1 METKKPWPGIMTILS
16 LEQVRDGCVIYR
28 EENVLNTLH
37 FLGEQFL
44 LNALF
49 LGGNAPNTYIPNNYY
64 LGLDN
69 RTILAIGD
77 TMESLQNEPFINGYS
92 RQPVNSTTGF
102 SMTVSGGVH
111 QVSSQIVTFSAVG
124 GSWGPCSNIFL
135 SDKPNTTG
143 VLISSAKLTNPVTVQ
158 SGDSVNMRMGMSLR
172 YCPAS

>member
-1 METKKPWPGIMTILS
+1 MKVLS
-16 LEQVRDGCVIYR
+16 LDVVRDGRVIHH
-28 EENVLNTLH
+28 EENIHNTLH
-37 FLGEQFL
+37 YLGEEFL

-49 LGGNAPNTYIPNNYY
+49 LGGNAPNTYIPNYY
-64 LGLDN
+64 YIGLDN
-69 RTILAIGD
+69 RTTIAVAD
-77 TMESLQNEPFINGYS
+77 TMEDLQNEPFINGYS
-92 RQPVNSTTGF
+92 RQAVSSLTGF

-124 GSWGPCSNIFL
+124 GSWGPVSNIFL

-172 YCPAS
+172 YCPSS